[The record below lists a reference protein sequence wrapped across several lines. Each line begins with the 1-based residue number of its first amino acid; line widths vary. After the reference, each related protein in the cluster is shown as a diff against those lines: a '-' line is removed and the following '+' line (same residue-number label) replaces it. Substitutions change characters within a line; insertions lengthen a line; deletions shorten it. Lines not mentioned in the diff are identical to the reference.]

1 MVEKNEECPRGEKQ
15 QLVAENMPEGWRSST
30 RKVMVVVVPL
40 KPSPFVVPEES
51 YDFSLPLFGGTIPHR
66 GS

>member
-1 MVEKNEECPRGEKQ
+1 MEQKNLDQPQGGDSHAEHDAPEKN
-15 QLVAENMPEGWRSST
+15 V
-30 RKVMVVVVPL
+30 RKVMVIVVPL
-40 KPSPFVVPEES
+40 QPSPYTMPEES